1 MQIMIKYYIVPLF
14 YTSGILTTWQFILV
28 VLATISIAIGGY
40 IINDIYDIDIDK
52 INKPE
57 RNWIPSI
64 VSIDNAKLMYYST
77 TFIGLLLG
85 AYVSIITGSGS
96 NFIWFIL
103 PATLLFFYAVS
114 LKKKYLIG
122 NILVASLVATSL
134 LVVAYFENN
143 LAAQSIYIFTFWSVI
158 WTLIFFAFG
167 LNLIREI
174 IKDAEDII
182 GDQANGVQ
190 SIPIK
195 HGVKTT
201 NFIISIL
208 SSLLIGML
216 LTISFFLYKTQLALS
231 LYLIFAVVMG
241 FVLFLKQLNK
251 TSTSPQYHKLSN
263 LLKLLMLVGLF
274 SVFLIQI

>member
-1 MQIMIKYYIVPLF
+1 MIKYYIAPLF
-14 YTSGILTTWQFILV
+14 YTSGILTTWQFALV

-52 INKPE
+52 INKPD
-57 RNWIPSI
+57 RNWTPSI
-64 VSIDNAKLMYYST
+64 ISIKQAKLMYYSA

-85 AYVSIITGSGS
+85 AYVSFITGSS
-96 NFIWFIL
+96 RNFIWFIL
-103 PATLLFFYAVS
+103 PATLLYFYAIR
-114 LKKKYLIG
+114 LKKMYLIG
-122 NILVASLVATSL
+122 NILVATLVATSL
-134 LVVAYFENN
+134 LVVAFFENN
-143 LAAQSIYIFTFWSVI
+143 LAAQSIYIFTFWDLI
-158 WTLIFFAFG
+158 WILVFFAFG
-167 LNLIREI
+167 INLIREI

-216 LTISFFLYKTQLALS
+216 LAISFFLYKTQLALS

-241 FVLFLKQLNK
+241 FVIFLKQLNK